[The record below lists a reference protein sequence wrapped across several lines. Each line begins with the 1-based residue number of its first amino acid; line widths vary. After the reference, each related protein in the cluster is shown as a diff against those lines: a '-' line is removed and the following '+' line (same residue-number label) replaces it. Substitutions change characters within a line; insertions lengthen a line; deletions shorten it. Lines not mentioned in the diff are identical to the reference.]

1 MAMWVEEKI
10 IILVFGGAF
19 NGKLDFVK
27 EEFKVSEEDIFYC
40 NEDKINFSKKVICG
54 LHKFTYFNVTK
65 EKSSIEFIKNNIK
78 LFKNKIIIC
87 DDISSGIVPLKKEDR
102 IWREET
108 GKCLQYLSKES
119 SKVYR
124 VFCGIPSVIKE

>member
-1 MAMWVEEKI
+1 M
-10 IILVFGGAF
+10 ILVFGGAF
-19 NGKLDFVK
+19 NGKLGFVK
-27 EEFKVSEEDIFYC
+27 EEFEVSEEDIFYC

-124 VFCGIPSVIKE
+124 VFCGIE

>member
-1 MAMWVEEKI
+1 MENWALLKKNLKLVKKI
-10 IILVFGGAF
+10 
-19 NGKLDFVK
+19 
-27 EEFKVSEEDIFYC
+27 
-40 NEDKINFSKKVICG
+40 
-54 LHKFTYFNVTK
+54 YFIVM
-65 EKSSIEFIKNNIK
+65 SSIEFIKNNIK

>member
-1 MAMWVEEKI
+1 MCK
-10 IILVFGGAF
+10 
-19 NGKLDFVK
+19 KLAQIYD
-27 EEFKVSEEDIFYC
+27 
-40 NEDKINFSKKVICG
+40 
-54 LHKFTYFNVTK
+54 TMK
-65 EKSSIEFIKNNIK
+65 EKGEKYRNMN
-78 LFKNKIIIC
+78 IIIC

>member
-1 MAMWVEEKI
+1 MENWTLLKKNLKLVKKI
-10 IILVFGGAF
+10 YFIVMKI
-19 NGKLDFVK
+19 KL
-27 EEFKVSEEDIFYC
+27 IFL
-40 NEDKINFSKKVICG
+40 KR

-102 IWREET
+102 VWREET

-124 VFCGIPSVIKE
+124 MFCGIPSVIKE